1 VGRKRKRAAS
11 ESVMSTALQDYS
23 LGSDPFGG
31 NFRGQ
36 VKDLN
41 LDARVLEWEMVRG
54 LLRPYERD

>member
-36 VKDLN
+36 AKDLN
-41 LDARVLEWEMVRG
+41 LDARVLQC
-54 LLRPYERD
+54 

>member
-1 VGRKRKRAAS
+1 MGRKRKRAAS

-41 LDARVLEWEMVRG
+41 LDARVIQCEIFRD
-54 LLRPYERD
+54 LLRPYEGD

>member
-23 LGSDPFGG
+23 LGSDPFGA

-36 VKDLN
+36 VQDLN
-41 LDARVLEWEMVRG
+41 LVARVL
-54 LLRPYERD
+54 

>member
-36 VKDLN
+36 AKDLN
-41 LDARVLEWEMVRG
+41 LDARVIQCEIFRN
-54 LLRPYERD
+54 LLRPYEGD